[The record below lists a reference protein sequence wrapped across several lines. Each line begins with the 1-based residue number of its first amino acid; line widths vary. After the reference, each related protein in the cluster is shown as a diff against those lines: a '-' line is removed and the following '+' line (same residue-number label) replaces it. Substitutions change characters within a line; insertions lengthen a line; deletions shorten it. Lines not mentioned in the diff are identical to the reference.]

1 MLLHILR
8 TGQEI
13 TGWPESMPATS
24 FSGGR
29 GSASASAGLQW
40 SSQLTEGLV
49 ELLGVPGARLRARFD
64 QADAAAATAMR
75 RRRRALARGCARV
88 RGQGG

>member
-24 FSGGR
+24 FSGDR
-29 GSASASAGLQW
+29 SSASASVGLQW
-40 SSQLTEGLV
+40 SSELAEGLV
-49 ELLGVPGARLRARFD
+49 DLLGVPGARLRARFG
-64 QADAAAATAMR
+64 QSEAAATTAMR
-75 RRRRALARGCARV
+75 WGRRALGRGGNA
-88 RGQGG
+88 G